1 MSRFAAVPTAA
12 LDDERLEALHIRVLT
27 ALCSYGDKDGWCR
40 VGQEQIAARARTNPA
55 RVSACITALV
65 EWGWVR
71 KQRVGKMRV
80 NVYQV
85 LMDCDMDAAIDLPSE
100 QEQIAHPANHFCPP
114 SKSLLPTQQVTL
126 APTANPIG
134 TPFSN
139 TVSNTASSSA
149 DPRVNAMDRI
159 LKACGPGMLDPAK
172 SASPMLD
179 LRARIGRWL
188 EAWSLEDEI
197 LPVIEAKTRDP
208 RTRPMSHFKFIEEDI
223 AAFHAKRVEP
233 LPEIF
238 HEAATLSRIDGSSQG
253 ADPSRPGN
261 HARSTRSQGAGSQ
274 PRSGNLATSAAWLR
288 RMREEAVGVPDE
300 SEDRRDDWVA

>member
-85 LMDCDMDAAIDLPSE
+85 LMDCDMDAAIDLPTE
-100 QEQIAHPANHFCPP
+100 QEQIADTANHTCPP
-114 SKSLLPTQQVTL
+114 SKSLLPAQQVTL

-159 LKACGPGMLDPAK
+159 LKACGPGMVDHTK

-208 RTRPMSHFKFIEEDI
+208 RTRPMSHFKFLEEDI
-223 AAFHAKRVEP
+223 AAFHATRIKPNSIVEISNERAGQGQSRRNGNGGVGHRSGAGGKHGASSFGAAWDG
-233 LPEIF
+233 LF
-238 HEAATLSRIDGSSQG
+238 GGDQEAADVSYEPIDG
-253 ADPSRPGN
+253 
-261 HARSTRSQGAGSQ
+261 RSER
-274 PRSGNLATSAAWLR
+274 
-288 RMREEAVGVPDE
+288 
-300 SEDRRDDWVA
+300 VA